1 MTEGVR
7 AARVTYRE
15 VLRVREF
22 RAIFLSQG
30 LSLLG
35 DQIARIAV
43 ALLVYDRTD
52 SAFAASATFAC
63 GYLTWLLGGPVL
75 STLADRYP
83 RLTIMVVCDLGRAAL
98 VGLLVIPDLPL
109 PAVFALL
116 IAAGLLA
123 PPFDSARSATLPDV
137 LPGEQY
143 VVGNALMNVVVQG
156 GQVLGFLAGGALV
169 ATVGVGRAL
178 LLDAATFLVSGGLL
192 LLWVKSRPSA
202 HLRDQPR
209 GLLGDTADGIRVV
222 AQSPRLR
229 GLLAIA
235 LVGMATVIAPEG
247 LAVAVAD
254 DLGHGAVAAGW
265 LTASI
270 PLGFLIGSAFVL
282 RVAAEERERLMVPM
296 AAWSA
301 GLLLLTPLVEHIVA
315 VTLLWVA
322 AGAGSALQL
331 VAGASFMQAAPA
343 NFRAR
348 AYGVAGTTLMGVQ
361 GVSLLVSGGAG
372 EVLGAGNGVALLAL
386 LALACLPLVTRLRSD
401 AETVAQG
408 KTDISRGTQG

>member
-22 RAIFLSQG
+22 RAIFVSQG

-43 ALLVYDRTD
+43 ALLVFDRTG

-83 RLTIMVVCDLGRAAL
+83 RLTVMVACDLGRALL

-116 IAAGLLA
+116 VAAGLLA

-137 LPGEQY
+137 LPGEPY

-178 LLDAATFLVSGGLL
+178 LLDSATFLVSGGLL
-192 LLWVKSRPSA
+192 LLWVKNRPTT
-202 HLRDQPR
+202 RTQRR

-222 AQSPRLR
+222 ARSPRLR
-229 GLLAIA
+229 RLLAIA

-282 RVAAEERERLMVPM
+282 RLPASDRERLMVPM

-301 GLLLLTPLVEHIVA
+301 GLLLLTPLVDQIVA

-331 VAGASFMQAAPA
+331 VAGAAFMQAAPSD
-343 NFRAR
+343 FRAR

-361 GVSLLVSGGAG
+361 GLSLLLSGLGG
-372 EVLGAGNGVALLAL
+372 ELLGPRIGVTLLATVALVAL
-386 LALACLPLVTRLRSD
+386 PFVHRLGGVPEPASQ
-401 AETVAQG
+401 E
-408 KTDISRGTQG
+408 KSDISRGTQG